1 MTTILPKKGEI
12 VSLTIESLAFGG
24 MGVAHIGEM
33 VVFVKNAIP
42 GQEVEARILKKRS
55 SYLEAKSLSVISDSS
70 LSVPVNCAHFK
81 YCGGCTFQNLSYEIQ
96 LTEKESQV
104 RDIYR
109 RIGGFIDVQIEP
121 IVGCSETFH
130 YRNKMEFTFSNHRFI
145 TELDEDLP
153 RDYVLGAHT
162 PGKYDKILNI
172 DQCLLQLDVCND
184 ILQLVKARVR
194 ELDIAPYDIMNH
206 TGFMRYLIIR
216 TSEVNDEI
224 MVNLVTASESPV
236 KLQPLVDELIQRFPS
251 IISIVNN
258 ITSRKSGVSVG
269 EKETILFGRDY
280 LADRIGEL
288 QFHISA
294 NSFFQTNTRQAAT
307 LYDIVR
313 DHCGLT
319 GEETVYDLFCG
330 AGSISL
336 YVASAAKEV
345 LGFELVPS
353 AIRDAWQNAEL
364 NGVENVRFFE
374 GNLMDMFRDSP
385 ELSQLPLP
393 DVLIIDP
400 PRAGLHPNTVKDV
413 LTQSPRRIVYVSCNP
428 STQARDVRLLCDEG
442 YTLDKIIPVD
452 MFPHTPHIETVA
464 VLTRN

>member
-1 MTTILPKKGEI
+1 MTLKFPKKGEI
-12 VSLTIESLAFGG
+12 VSLKIEALAFGG
-24 MGVAHIGEM
+24 MGISHIGEM

-42 GQEVEARILKKRS
+42 GQVVNARILKKRS
-55 SYLEAKSLSVISDSS
+55 SYLEAKRISVDAES
-70 LSVPVNCAHFK
+70 PHFVAPACDHFE
-81 YCGGCTFQNLSYEIQ
+81 YCGGCTFQNLAYPQQ
-96 LTEKESQV
+96 LSAKAAQV
-104 RDIYR
+104 NDIYQ
-109 RIGGFIDVQIEP
+109 RIGGFPEVRIDP
-121 IVGCSETFH
+121 IVGCDEIFN
-130 YRNKMEFTFSNHRFI
+130 YRNKMEFTFSNRRFI
-145 TELDEDLP
+145 TEADEDLP
-153 RDYVLGAHT
+153 RDFALGAHT
-162 PGKYDKILNI
+162 AGKFDKILNI
-172 DQCLLQLDVCND
+172 DECRLQHPVCND
-184 ILQLVKARVR
+184 ILQYVKLRVR
-194 ELDIAPYDIMNH
+194 ELGLAPYDIVNH
-206 TGFMRYLIIR
+206 IGFMRYLVLR
-216 TSEVNDEI
+216 TGSKTGEI

-251 IISIVNN
+251 IVSIVNN

-280 LADRIGEL
+280 LTDNIGEL

-307 LYDIVR
+307 LYEIVR
-313 DHCGLT
+313 HHCGLT
-319 GEETVYDLFCG
+319 GKETVYDLFCG

-336 YVASAAKEV
+336 FVASSAKEV

-353 AIRDAWQNAEL
+353 AIRDARQNAEL
-364 NGVENVRFFE
+364 NGIENVRFFE

-400 PRAGLHPNTVKDV
+400 PRAGLHPHTVKDI

-428 STQARDVRLLCDEG
+428 STQVRDVRLLCDEG

-464 VLTRN
+464 ILTKD